1 MKTDVMENFERLS
14 YLYVNGLIPINEY
27 CEDLEELLL
36 IMLKEGNK
44 YEL

>member
-1 MKTDVMENFERLS
+1 MKNKVMENFERLT
-14 YLYVNGLIPINEY
+14 YLYTSGLIGINEY

-44 YEL
+44 